1 MDRAAKLT
9 AEARF
14 CLYEEKWDFP
24 KGWTQEERR
33 ADTRAHLAN
42 YAAKIGLPD
51 LEISA
56 AVDEALTEAGT
67 TP

>member
-1 MDRAAKLT
+1 MDRAAKLA
-9 AEARF
+9 AEARL

-24 KGWTQEERR
+24 KGWTMEERR

-42 YAAKIGLPD
+42 YAAKLGIP
-51 LEISA
+51 ENERSA
-56 AVDEALTEAGT
+56 RIDEALTAAGA